1 MKRLKSVSGILK
13 LSSLRKLQLLESK
26 MSLDMS
32 LMEELQLLE
41 HLQFLKISIK
51 SSLVVEKLLYAPR
64 LVKCLPHCSTGF
76 VRTSRSNNKPGES
89 AMSVNIIP
97 FQKLESLRLH
107 NLATL
112 KNIYWEPLPFPCLK
126 TIHVTECP
134 ELRKLPLDSQS
145 VFRVEEFVIKYKE
158 EEWFERV
165 EWDDEA
171 TRLRFLPFLKFF
183 GPEWQ

>member
-1 MKRLKSVSGILK
+1 
-13 LSSLRKLQLLESK
+13 
-26 MSLDMS
+26 
-32 LMEELQLLE
+32 
-41 HLQFLKISIK
+41 
-51 SSLVVEKLLYAPR
+51 
-64 LVKCLPHCSTGF
+64 
-76 VRTSRSNNKPGES
+76 
-89 AMSVNIIP
+89 MSVNIIP

-145 VFRVEEFVIKYKE
+145 VSRVEEFVIKYKE

-183 GPEWQ
+183 GPEWQVTYVL